1 MIKFPICDRWF
12 VACFGQRVSLW
23 FKAWMRTSLILA
35 KLGLASFNC
44 VAFCNLAPF
53 QGQDLDA
60 SKYMALVVLVKSGAS
75 LLAKPCCNKP
85 RSAKSQIWWCSTIG
99 ILVYL
104 VQCSRSGCV
113 LVYLVHALVQCC
125 VVLVLSQRNGCCS
138 AEPSFTGHGPLHC
151 ISLCSHVWWRQR
163 QGQRQRQREGQ
174 RHYYLSPLNISVQQ
188 SSLLNVRAR

>member
-1 MIKFPICDRWF
+1 
-12 VACFGQRVSLW
+12 
-23 FKAWMRTSLILA
+23 MRTSLILA

-113 LVYLVHALVQCC
+113 LVYLVHWCS
-125 VVLVLSQRNGCCS
+125 VVWFWCS
-138 AEPSFTGHGPLHC
+138 ARETAAALPSHPSQATDPCTAYHSAHMYDEDKDKDKDKDKEKDKDII
-151 ISLCSHVWWRQR
+151 ISHR
-163 QGQRQRQREGQ
+163 
-174 RHYYLSPLNISVQQ
+174 
-188 SSLLNVRAR
+188 